1 MIGRYLILFLLIFP
15 SLVSA
20 SQIIYD
26 DKKIVLIRNDSPLI
40 AFRIMFRTGSAFDP
54 KGKEGLASLTATMLT
69 DGATQKNEYQKIL
82 EMLYPMAASYTSQVD
97 KEMTVIR
104 GVVHKDYVDAYYALL
119 RDAILAPG
127 FKQDDFDR
135 LKTDQVNAVARTL
148 RYNDDEELGKEVLRD
163 EIYKDQPYGHPNDG
177 TVKSASS
184 LTLDDV
190 KNFYTQQFTQKNVII
205 GVAGNFPESLIG
217 QIMQDIRAM
226 PAGAQ
231 ANAAQKIPAPKEISG
246 IHAVLIEKDTPAT
259 AISFGFPTNVNR
271 SNEDFYPLM
280 VMNAWL
286 GQHRNSFA
294 HLYQVMRETRGLNY
308 GDYSYIEWFA
318 FGGRT
323 MLPFPNFAR
332 QQQMFEIWIRPVQNQ
347 NRHFALRQAIREL
360 QRLIDNGMT
369 AEEFETSRDFLLNY
383 NVNLAQSNSDQIGY
397 ALDDR
402 FYGLDQPFL
411 EKIKSKLS
419 TMKLEDVNAA
429 IKKHLNTKNMVIVGV
444 TKDAAAFKEALS
456 QNSPSPINYES
467 SKPAPVLE
475 EDKEIVSYPIN
486 IPAENIVVVPVDQL
500 FE

>member
-1 MIGRYLILFLLIFP
+1 MIGRIFILLMLIFP
-15 SLVSA
+15 VIVSA
-20 SQIIYD
+20 QQIPD
-26 DKKIVLIRNDSPLI
+26 DNIILIKNESPLI

-54 KGKEGLASLTATMLT
+54 KGKEGLASLTATLLT

-119 RDAILAPG
+119 RDAILSPG

-135 LKTDQVNAVARTL
+135 LKTDQVNAIARTL

-177 TVKSASS
+177 TAKSAAS
-184 LTLDDV
+184 LTLDDA
-190 KNFYTQQFTQKNVII
+190 KNFYAQQFTQKNITI
-205 GVAGNFPESLIG
+205 GIAGNYPDSLVA
-217 QIMQDIRAM
+217 QIKKDFASL

-231 ANAAQKIPAPKEISG
+231 ANASEKIPAPKEISG

-259 AISFGFPTNVNR
+259 AFSFGFPMNVNR
-271 SNEDFYPLM
+271 SNEDFYPLL

-294 HLYQVMRETRGLNY
+294 HLYQVIRENRGLNY

-318 FGGRT
+318 LGGRT

-332 QQQMFEIWIRPVQNQ
+332 QQQIFEIWIRPVQNQ
-347 NRHFALRQAIREL
+347 NRHFALRAAVREL
-360 QRLIDNGMT
+360 QKLIENGMT
-369 AEEFETSRDFLLNY
+369 QEDFEKSRNFLLNY
-383 NVNLAQSNSDQIGY
+383 NVNLAQSNSDQLGY

-402 FYGLDQPFL
+402 FYGLDQPYL

-429 IKKHLNTKNMVIVGV
+429 IKKHLNAKNMVIVAV
-444 TKDAAAFKEALS
+444 TKDAQSFKDALS
-456 QNSPSPINYES
+456 QNKPSPITYES
-467 SKPAPVLE
+467 PKPASILE
-475 EDKEIVSYPIN
+475 DDKEIINYPIL
-486 IPAENIVVVPVDQL
+486 IPAENITVVPVDQL

>member
-1 MIGRYLILFLLIFP
+1 MIGRYLILALLIFP
-15 SLVSA
+15 VVVSA
-20 SQIIYD
+20 QQIPDNKMI
-26 DKKIVLIRNDSPLI
+26 LIKNDSPLI
-40 AFRIMFRTGSAFDP
+40 AFRIMFRTGSSFDP

-82 EMLYPMAASYTSQVD
+82 QLLYPMAASYISQVD

-104 GVVHKDYVDAYYALL
+104 GVVHKDYLDAYYALL
-119 RDAILAPG
+119 RDAILTPG

-135 LKTDQVNAVARTL
+135 LKTDQVNAIARIL
-148 RYNDDEELGKEVLRD
+148 RYNDDEELGKELLRD
-163 EIYKDQPYGHPNDG
+163 EIYKGHPYGHTNDG

-190 KNFYTQQFTQKNVII
+190 KKFYAQQFSQKNLTI
-205 GVAGNFPESLIG
+205 GIAGNYPDSLVA
-217 QIMQDIRAM
+217 QIKKDFGSL

-231 ANAAQKIPAPKEISG
+231 ANAVQIIPAPKEISG
-246 IHAVLIEKDTPAT
+246 IHAVLIEKDTAGT
-259 AISFGFPTNVNR
+259 AISFGFPISVNR

-280 VMNAWL
+280 IMNSWM

-294 HLYQVMRETRGLNY
+294 HLYQVMREIRGLNY

-332 QQQMFEIWIRPVQNQ
+332 HQQLFEIWIRPVQNQ
-347 NRHFALRQAIREL
+347 NRHFALRQAVREL
-360 QRLIDNGMT
+360 QKLIDNGMT
-369 AEEFETSRDFLLNY
+369 QEDFEKSRNFLLNY
-383 NVNLAQSNSDQIGY
+383 NVNLAQSNSDQLGY

-402 FYGLDQPFL
+402 FYGLDQPYL

-419 TMKLEDVNAA
+419 TIKLEDVNAA
-429 IKKHLNTKNMVIVGV
+429 IKKHLNAKNMVIVIV
-444 TKDAAAFKEALS
+444 TKDAQSFKDALS
-456 QNSPSPINYES
+456 QNKPSPITYES
-467 SKPAPVLE
+467 PKPAAVLE
-475 EDKEIVSYPIN
+475 EDKEIINYQIN
-486 IPAENIVVVPVDQL
+486 IPAENIQMIPVDQI

>member
-1 MIGRYLILFLLIFP
+1 MIGRYLILLMLIFP
-15 SLVSA
+15 TVICA
-20 SQIIYD
+20 QQIQD
-26 DKKIVLIRNDSPLI
+26 DKLILIKNDSPLI

-54 KGKEGLASLTATMLT
+54 KGKEGLASLTATLLT
-69 DGATQKNEYQKIL
+69 EGATQKNEYQRIL

-163 EIYKDQPYGHPNDG
+163 EIYKDHPYGHPING
-177 TVKSASS
+177 TVKSATS

-190 KNFYTQQFTQKNVII
+190 KSFYAQQFTQKKMTI
-205 GVAGNFPESLIG
+205 GIAGNYPDSLVA
-217 QIMQDIRAM
+217 QIKKDFGLVS
-226 PAGAQ
+226 PGDQ
-231 ANAAQKIPAPKEISG
+231 ANASLKIAAPKEISG
-246 IHAVLIEKDTPAT
+246 IHGVLIEKDTPAT
-259 AISFGFPTNVNR
+259 AFSFGFPINVNR
-271 SNEDFYPLM
+271 SNEDFYPLLI
-280 VMNAWL
+280 MNSWL

-294 HLYQVMRETRGLNY
+294 HLYQVMRESRGLNY

-318 FGGRT
+318 SGGRT

-332 QQQMFEIWIRPVQNQ
+332 QQQIFEIWIRPVQNQ
-347 NRHFALRQAIREL
+347 NRHFALRQAVREL
-360 QRLIDNGMT
+360 QKLIDNGMT
-369 AEEFETSRDFLLNY
+369 QEDFENARNFLLNY
-383 NVNLAQSNSDQIGY
+383 NVNLAQSNSDQLGY
-397 ALDDR
+397 VLDDR
-402 FYGLDQPFL
+402 FYGLDQPYL

-429 IKKHLNTKNMVIVGV
+429 IKKHLNAKNMVIVAI
-444 TKDAAAFKEALS
+444 TKDAQAFKDALS
-456 QNSPSPINYES
+456 QNTPSPITYETP
-467 SKPAPVLE
+467 KPASVLE
-475 EDKEIVSYPIN
+475 EDKEIINYPIQ
-486 IPAENIVVVPVDQL
+486 IPAENIRIVAVDQL